1 MKRLLLFIIS
11 LFLIHTIN
19 AQVKT
24 KDIDALV
31 EKARKQWNVPGL
43 SVAVVKDGEV
53 FLSKGYGLIEVDKK
67 AKVDNET
74 LFAIASNTKG
84 FVSSAIANLVAEG
97 KLNWEEKVKDY
108 LPYFELYD
116 PYVTNDITIRDLLC
130 HRAGLGTFSGDAI
143 WYKSELPAE
152 EIIKL
157 AKHVPQAY
165 PFRGGYG
172 YSNLMFITAGEVIR
186 AVTNKAWDDY
196 VKETFFKPLEMD
208 RTVTSTNELAA
219 SGNAANPHKTQL
231 DQNQPIEWTNW
242 DNMSAAGA
250 IISSSDDMAK
260 WMIMHLKNG
269 VINGDTLL
277 DPVQQNTLWTLHN
290 NYTLSAR
297 GKEVIPGRHFSGYGL
312 GYGLQDYYGRMI
324 VSHGGGYD
332 GMYSRLAM
340 MPDENIGVMVLTNS
354 MSGISTPLTY
364 AIFNMFIEE
373 DKQDWVANFHSP
385 QQEDS
390 RIVKLKENRRTGTT
404 STLQQA
410 EYAGNYFADMYGDIS
425 VKEEGE
431 KLRLHFSHSPK
442 LSATLT
448 HWHHDTWQIEWDE
461 THAWFDFGLV
471 TFHLNDNLEVTGMK
485 MNVPNGDIFFDE
497 YEIMRKRD

>member
-1 MKRLLLFIIS
+1 MKRLSISILVLFFIQNA
-11 LFLIHTIN
+11 F

-31 EKARKQWNVPGL
+31 ERAREQWNVPGL
-43 SVAVVKDGEV
+43 SVAVVKDGKV
-53 FLSKGYGLIEVDKK
+53 FLSKGYGVIEEGKK
-67 AKVDNET
+67 EKVDNET

-97 KLNWEEKVKDY
+97 KLDWSDKVKDH

-116 PYVTNDITIRDLLC
+116 PYVTHDITVRDLLC
-130 HRAGLGTFSGDAI
+130 HRSGLGTFSGDAI

-186 AVTNKAWDDY
+186 AVTNQSWDDY
-196 VKETFFKPLEMD
+196 VRATFFQPLNMD
-208 RTVTSTNELAA
+208 RTVTSTNDLPAI
-219 SGNAANPHKTQL
+219 GNAATPHKTKL
-231 DQNQPIEWTNW
+231 NKNEPIKWTNW

-260 WMIMHLKNG
+260 WMIMHLNNG
-269 VINGDTLL
+269 VINSDTLL
-277 DPVQQNTLWTLHN
+277 DPTQQNTLWTPHN

-297 GKEVIPGRHFSGYGL
+297 NKEQLPGRHFAGYGL
-312 GYGLQDYYGRMI
+312 GFGVQDYYGRMM

-340 MPDENIGVMVLTNS
+340 MPDENLGIMVLTNS
-354 MSGISTPLTY
+354 MSGISTPLSY
-364 AIFNMFIEE
+364 AIFNLFIEE
-373 DKQDWVANFHSP
+373 DNQDWVTNFYRS
-385 QQEDS
+385 QKEDN
-390 RIVKLKENRRTGTT
+390 RVVKLKENRT
-404 STLQQA
+404 SATQPSLEITA
-410 EYAGNYFADMYGDIS
+410 YAGDYFADMYGDIS
-425 VKEEGE
+425 VKEENG

-442 LSATLT
+442 LSATLS
-448 HWHHDTWQIEWDE
+448 HWHYDTWQIEWDE

-471 TFHLNDNLEVTGMK
+471 TFHLNENLEITGMK
-485 MNVPNGDIFFDE
+485 INVPNGDIFFE
-497 YEIMRKRD
+497 EFEIVKKK